1 MSPSSSAEKANLQ
14 SHLNNLD
21 RQSQQQAQ
29 DLPPSYENTLIDV
42 PTSSPRPHGRSR
54 QSQPRIS
61 IPTQNPLHSLQRLS
75 RINFANYLTQ
85 IPASTLSTDQITV
98 TTTHPEL
105 SSKQYALANFIREQ
119 AALPPKP
126 IMVIRGFRGGQELG
140 SSPNQVDFEIKA
152 NLTGLLDFHTGTEA
166 DGRGSSDMSRVRVK
180 MFNPPTGS
188 SPSSSSSSTPPA
200 LRVRP
205 NESPLDAWIRTFT
218 TDSSSTT
225 GGAENRTFTIS
236 RVPLNLPVSVLEGHV
251 RTLIAAT
258 RYRGKVTVEFPVLYR
273 DVVVSRT
280 SGNWFVKLV
289 GLYNVRRFEVVQ
301 CVWTVG
307 GATDDDE
314 GHDGDATGGLDDS
327 IDADREADRNARAG
341 LVAQEWWNEWKAS
354 ILNAVLGK
362 KKGWITVE
370 DWLEAKMGVR
380 EAEKKKDWGFDG
392 M

>member
-1 MSPSSSAEKANLQ
+1 MSPPSSSTEKANVQ

-21 RQSQQQAQ
+21 RQSQQQSQ
-29 DLPPSYENTLIDV
+29 DLPPAYENTLIDV
-42 PTSSPRPHGRSR
+42 PTSNSRPHARSR

-75 RINFANYLTQ
+75 RLNFAHYLTQ
-85 IPASTLSTDQITV
+85 VPASTLSADQTTV

-126 IMVIRGFRGGQELG
+126 IMVIRGFRGGHEFG
-140 SSPNQVDFEIKA
+140 SLPNQVDFEIKA
-152 NLTGLLDFHTGTEA
+152 NLTGLLDFNNGAEA
-166 DGRGSSDMSRVRVK
+166 DGQRSGDSGRIRVK
-180 MFNPPTGS
+180 LFHPSTGTSS
-188 SPSSSSSSTPPA
+188 SPSSSSTTPS

-205 NESPLDAWIRTFT
+205 NESPLDAWVRTFT
-218 TDSSSTT
+218 TDSSSPAA
-225 GGAENRTFTIS
+225 GAENRTFTIS

-307 GATDDDE
+307 GATDDEGDDGEPTGE
-314 GHDGDATGGLDDS
+314 GHDS
-327 IDADREADRNARAG
+327 VDADREADRNARAG
-341 LVAQEWWNEWKAS
+341 LVAQEWWNEWKPS
-354 ILNAVLGK
+354 ILNAVLAK

-370 DWLEAKMGVR
+370 DWLEAKMGVK
-380 EAEKKKDWGFDG
+380 EAERRKDWGFDG
-392 M
+392 E